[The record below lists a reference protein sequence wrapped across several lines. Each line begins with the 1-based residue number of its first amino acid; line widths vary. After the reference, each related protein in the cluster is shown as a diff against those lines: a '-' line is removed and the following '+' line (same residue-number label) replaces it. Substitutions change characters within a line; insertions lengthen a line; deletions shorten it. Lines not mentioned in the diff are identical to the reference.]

1 MNRNIVSGFVE
12 NLFWILPLI
21 AIVGLWN
28 YILPIF
34 VVLVISYILYII
46 LDPLVCFI
54 ERLIGLRI
62 LSIMIVLSTIAFPL
76 YLGGNYLYSTVT
88 NNYEDIKNYMTK
100 VVDASTVRSDEII
113 DYEETSLQTS
123 TDTIIN
129 HKEID
134 INNSDE
140 TVDNHKEIDINT
152 SDSKEVYKT
161 RVLDLEN
168 LSSDIEKRILPLLPE
183 FARESVKS
191 FFKEFQGDENRK
203 KITNV
208 ISQYFNFGNT
218 IFLFSSIG
226 STVMFIL
233 ITISFVIMLLAN
245 AQNFKKS
252 FIKMVPN
259 RYFEMSLKIIDRISD
274 QISAY
279 IRGTFMAATI
289 VGILSIIALQTVCTV
304 FGMPHKYIILVGVIA
319 GVFNLIPF
327 IGPMIGAFSGVL
339 LFILSVDPVDPN
351 NIESASFI
359 IRYYHIIF
367 IFAAFGAVQLIDN
380 LLTSPLIISDSVGLH
395 PMFVIIVVLIG
406 GYALNILGMI
416 IAVPFAAILK
426 VIVEELTWGFRNYQF
441 S

>member
-21 AIVGLWN
+21 AIVSLWN

-62 LSIMIVLSTIAFPL
+62 ISIIIVLSTISFPL
-76 YLGGNYLYSTVT
+76 YIGGNYLYSTFSS
-88 NNYEDIKNYMTK
+88 NYVDIKNYMTK
-100 VVDASTVRSDEII
+100 VVYTSTVDSEEII
-113 DYEETSLQTS
+113 VYE
-123 TDTIIN
+123 DTIDHTTHNNIKN
-129 HKEID
+129 HKEIE
-134 INNSDE
+134 IEN
-140 TVDNHKEIDINT
+140 TYIKENKKI
-152 SDSKEVYKT
+152 

-168 LSSDIEKRILPLLPE
+168 LSTDIEKRILPLLPE
-183 FARESVKS
+183 FAKESVKS

-289 VGILSIIALQTVCTV
+289 VGILSIIALQTVCTI

-327 IGPMIGAFSGVL
+327 IGPIIGALSGIL
-339 LFILSVDPVDPN
+339 LFILSVDPVNSN
-351 NIESASFI
+351 NIESASFV

-367 IFAAFGAVQLIDN
+367 ICAAFGAVQLIDN

-426 VIVEELTWGFRNYQF
+426 VIVEELTWGFRNYRF

>member
-1 MNRNIVSGFVE
+1 
-12 NLFWILPLI
+12 
-21 AIVGLWN
+21 
-28 YILPIF
+28 
-34 VVLVISYILYII
+34 
-46 LDPLVCFI
+46 
-54 ERLIGLRI
+54 
-62 LSIMIVLSTIAFPL
+62 
-76 YLGGNYLYSTVT
+76 
-88 NNYEDIKNYMTK
+88 MTK
-100 VVDASTVRSDEII
+100 VVHTSTVDRDEVIV
-113 DYEETSLQTS
+113 YEDRIEYTA
-123 TDTIIN
+123 DNNIKN
-129 HKEID
+129 HKEIE
-134 INNSDE
+134 N
-140 TVDNHKEIDINT
+140 TYDNELNRI
-152 SDSKEVYKT
+152 

-183 FARESVKS
+183 FAKESVKS

-203 KITNV
+203 KITNI

-289 VGILSIIALQTVCTV
+289 VGVLSIIALQTVCTV
-304 FGMPHKYIILVGVIA
+304 FNMPHKYIILVGVIA

-327 IGPMIGAFSGVL
+327 IGPIIGALSGIL
-339 LFILSVDPVDPN
+339 LFILSVDPSN
-351 NIESASFI
+351 SSNIESASFI

-367 IFAAFGAVQLIDN
+367 ICAAFGAVQLIDN
-380 LLTSPLIISDSVGLH
+380 LVTSPLIISDSVGLH

-426 VIVEELTWGFRNYQF
+426 VIVEELTWGFRNYRF
-441 S
+441 SQ